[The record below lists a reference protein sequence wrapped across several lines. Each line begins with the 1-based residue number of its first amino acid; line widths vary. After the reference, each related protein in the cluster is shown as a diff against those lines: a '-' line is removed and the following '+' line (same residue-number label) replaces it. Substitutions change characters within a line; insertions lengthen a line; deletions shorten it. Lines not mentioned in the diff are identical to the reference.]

1 MGKEMWGV
9 LIGTKPLLLRQ
20 VRQVQ
25 QISGFKARQ
34 QGWDTGET
42 GGTGGTRARG
52 VFTDSKRLQGTTVS
66 PFAAHIP
73 NLNRCLIKKLAA
85 V

>member
-1 MGKEMWGV
+1 MGKKVWRL

-25 QISGFKARQ
+25 QICGVKVRQ

-42 GGTGGTRARG
+42 GGTAKAL
-52 VFTDSKRLQGTTVS
+52 KRYNGFHHS
-66 PFAAHIP
+66 P
-73 NLNRCLIKKLAA
+73 LIFQI
-85 V
+85 